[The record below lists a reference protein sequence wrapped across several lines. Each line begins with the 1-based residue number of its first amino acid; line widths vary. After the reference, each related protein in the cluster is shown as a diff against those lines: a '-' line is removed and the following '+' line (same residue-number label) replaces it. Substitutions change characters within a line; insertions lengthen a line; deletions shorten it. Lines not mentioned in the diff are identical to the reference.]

1 MAMEY
6 LGLSDINGPLVALD
20 GVSGVG
26 FEEMVRIQTAAG
38 PRAGRVVA
46 LEGERAVVQ
55 VFAGTS
61 GMDLSHASTR
71 FSGHPMRLAL
81 ADEIVGRI
89 FNGAGEPVD
98 GLGPVYADHYADING
113 SAINPVSR
121 AYPRNY
127 IRNIKKYLLAAL
139 YNAPV
144 TMDSYYTS
152 LVSHDLYGSG
162 DRR

>member
-46 LEGERAVVQ
+46 LEGSRAVIQ

-98 GLGPVYADHYADING
+98 GLGPVYAEKFADING

-121 AYPRNY
+121 ASPRNY
-127 IRNIKKYLLAAL
+127 IRTGIFF
-139 YNAPV
+139 
-144 TMDSYYTS
+144 
-152 LVSHDLYGSG
+152 
-162 DRR
+162 

>member
-46 LEGERAVVQ
+46 LEGSRAVIQ

-89 FNGAGEPVD
+89 FNGA
-98 GLGPVYADHYADING
+98 
-113 SAINPVSR
+113 VSR
-121 AYPRNY
+121 WMASALFTPKNLQ
-127 IRNIKKYLLAAL
+127 ISTAAPSTL
-139 YNAPV
+139 
-144 TMDSYYTS
+144 
-152 LVSHDLYGSG
+152 
-162 DRR
+162 

>member
-46 LEGERAVVQ
+46 LDGSRAVIQ

-71 FSGHPMRLAL
+71 FPATPCALRWRTRLWA
-81 ADEIVGRI
+81 VFSTGR
-89 FNGAGEPVD
+89 
-98 GLGPVYADHYADING
+98 
-113 SAINPVSR
+113 VSR
-121 AYPRNY
+121 WMASALFTPKNLQ
-127 IRNIKKYLLAAL
+127 ISTAAPSTL
-139 YNAPV
+139 
-144 TMDSYYTS
+144 
-152 LVSHDLYGSG
+152 
-162 DRR
+162 